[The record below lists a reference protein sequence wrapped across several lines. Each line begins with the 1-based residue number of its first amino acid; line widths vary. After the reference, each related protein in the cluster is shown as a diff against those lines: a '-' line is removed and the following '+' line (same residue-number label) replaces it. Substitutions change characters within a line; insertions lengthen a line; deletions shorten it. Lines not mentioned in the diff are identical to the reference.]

1 MNKPSAIQQVTGVAP
16 SGSMGSGYN
25 LESFKRAMAAGP
37 DFIGQD
43 AGSTDMGPY
52 YHGHDQPFL
61 PLSAYRRDL
70 EVMLMAARAAKIPLL
85 IGSAITNGSNQT
97 LALMEKMVREV
108 AAEKKLNFR
117 LAVIEAEIDKG
128 YLKRKIATGKVEAMG
143 PASDLTAAMVDS
155 AGPIVAQMGME
166 PFMHALEGGADVVI
180 AGRACDD
187 AIFAALPVLRGFDP
201 GLALHCGKILE
212 CAGLSAKP
220 YDLGEPMI
228 GRVRRDHFEVEPGN
242 AANRCTTV
250 SVAGHSLYERSDP
263 FLQAGPGGLNDL
275 TDCSFTQVDERRVE
289 VRGSRFVKDEVYRIK
304 LEGAERIG
312 YRSIVIVGIRDA
324 VMIRELDGVIEHAR
338 ERAEQRFGGE
348 KDGIHLMFRS
358 YGRDGVMGALEPDKG
373 FVPKEVGLV
382 IDAVAPSQDL
392 ATAVAMFTRGVMQH
406 ADYPGILTTAGNM
419 AYPFSPF
426 GVPVGPAYRFN
437 VYHLLPVA
445 NALECFPVRFEEIR

>member
-1 MNKPSAIQQVTGVAP
+1 MKQITGVAP

-25 LESFKRAMAAGP
+25 VESFKRAMAANP

-70 EVMLMAARAAKIPLL
+70 EIMLAAARSARIPLL
-85 IGSAITNGSNQT
+85 IGSAITNGSTRT
-97 LALMEKMVREV
+97 LGLMEQMVREV
-108 AAEKKLNFR
+108 AKEKKLSFR
-117 LAVIEAEIDKG
+117 LAVVDAEIDKT
-128 YLKRKIATGKVEAMG
+128 YLKRKIASGKVEAMG
-143 PASDLTAAMVDS
+143 PSSDLTADMVDA
-155 AGPIVAQMGME
+155 AGPIVAQMGIE
-166 PFMHALEGGADVVI
+166 PFMHAIEGGADVVI

-212 CAGLSAKP
+212 CAGLSAIP

-228 GRVRRDHFEVEPGN
+228 GRVREDHFEVEPGH
-242 AANRCTTV
+242 ADHKCTTV

-263 FLQAGPGGLNDL
+263 FLQAGPGGMNDL
-275 TDCSFTQVDERRVE
+275 THATFEQVDPRRVK
-289 VRGSRFVKDEVYRIK
+289 VTGSRFVRDDVYRVK
-304 LEGAERIG
+304 LEGAEQVG

-324 VMIRELDGVIEHAR
+324 VMIRELEGVIAHAS
-338 ERAEQRFGGE
+338 ERAAQRFGTE
-348 KDGIHLMFRS
+348 KDGVHLLFRT
-358 YGRDGVMGALEPDKG
+358 YGKDGVMGKLEPDKA

-382 IDAVAPSQDL
+382 IEAVARTQEE

-406 ADYPGILTTAGNM
+406 GDYPGILTTAGNM

-426 GVPVGPAYRFN
+426 GIPVGPAYRFN
-437 VYHLLPVA
+437 VYHLMPVA
-445 NALECFPVRFEEIR
+445 NPLECFPVRFEEIR

>member
-1 MNKPSAIQQVTGVAP
+1 MKQVTGVAP

-25 LESFKRAMAAGP
+25 LESFKRAMSQQP

-52 YHGHDQPFL
+52 YHGDDKPFL

-70 EVMLMAARAAKIPLL
+70 EVMLAAARSARIPLL
-85 IGSAITNGSNQT
+85 IGSAITNGSTQT
-97 LALMEKMVREV
+97 LALMEQIVLEV
-108 AAEKKLNFR
+108 AREQKQSFR
-117 LAVIEAEIDKG
+117 LAVIDAQIDKA
-128 YLKRKIATGKVEAMG
+128 YLKGKVATDRVEAMG
-143 PASDLTAAMVDS
+143 PDSDLTAAMIDS

-166 PFMHALEGGADVVI
+166 PFMHAIEGGADVVI

-187 AIFAALPVLRGFDP
+187 AIFAALPVLRGLDA

-212 CAGLSAKP
+212 CAGLSAIP

-228 GRVRRDHFEVEPGN
+228 GRVREDHFEVEPGN
-242 AANRCTTV
+242 ADNRCTTV

-263 FLQAGPGGLNDL
+263 FLQAGPGGVNDL
-275 TDCSFTQVDERRVE
+275 THATFEQLDARRVK
-289 VRGSRFVKDEVYRIK
+289 VTGSRFVKDSRYRVK

-324 VMIRELDGVIEHAR
+324 VMIRELDGVIAHAR
-338 ERAEQRFGGE
+338 ERAEQRFGTRS
-348 KDGIHLMFRS
+348 DGVSMMFRV
-358 YGRDGVMGALEPDKG
+358 YGKDGVMGALEPDKA

-382 IDAVAPSQDL
+382 IEAVAPTQDI

-406 ADYPGILTTAGNM
+406 ASYPGIVTTAGNM

-426 GVPVGPAYRFN
+426 GIPVGPAHRFA
-437 VYHLLPVA
+437 VYHLMPVA
-445 NALECFPVRFEEIR
+445 NALECFPVRYEELR